1 MPRRANAGFRNCLL
15 ARPPDITARSLA
27 LGITNEGT
35 VMSVIKILK
44 QSANTKPT
52 VDQVVAIAS
61 ALHKGSTEEE
71 IAFALKSAAKAAA
84 DPVGRAMML
93 SKVEV
98 RTGLPRK
105 ALSQQ
110 LALFEQE
117 LGLKSS
123 DEALS
128 LARLVLAKHFK
139 DGTHILRCADGTY
152 WRWIGTHWRETTRSE
167 LRKRILAEANCLN
180 VIGISLSQLVSQAK
194 ALIDDL
200 LGTDDDVMG
209 FNDDPSP
216 AVNCLNGEV
225 WIDEKGNAELRP
237 HRPESRF
244 TYYVPITFDPKSSCP
259 AYDQA
264 LLQIF
269 SKAQDPDDMVRHWHE
284 FVGCAI
290 QPRRD
295 IASFWLLIGHG
306 SNGKSKLIETIQN
319 LVGSDAVL
327 NDQIASFQRD
337 RFNIPALAGKLLFI
351 DDDMASDTR
360 LDDGLLKKIS
370 EAKEMSAR
378 HAYGERK
385 FKFRCLALPI
395 MVGNSYP
402 TTTDTSHGLRRRAM
416 VIPFDKRF
424 EGDADQHLFPKIWS
438 TEMSGILNRTL
449 QGLKRLR
456 QRGGFNFRSTAR
468 RRSRISWCM
477 PTRSSLSSRK
487 NAKERQTHECI
498 CVIFVRR

>member
-1 MPRRANAGFRNCLL
+1 
-15 ARPPDITARSLA
+15 
-27 LGITNEGT
+27 
-35 VMSVIKILK
+35 
-44 QSANTKPT
+44 
-52 VDQVVAIAS
+52 
-61 ALHKGSTEEE
+61 
-71 IAFALKSAAKAAA
+71 
-84 DPVGRAMML
+84 
-93 SKVEV
+93 
-98 RTGLPRK
+98 
-105 ALSQQ
+105 
-110 LALFEQE
+110 
-117 LGLKSS
+117 
-123 DEALS
+123 
-128 LARLVLAKHFK
+128 
-139 DGTHILRCADGTY
+139 
-152 WRWIGTHWRETTRSE
+152 
-167 LRKRILAEANCLN
+167 
-180 VIGISLSQLVSQAK
+180 
-194 ALIDDL
+194 
-200 LGTDDDVMG
+200 
-209 FNDDPSP
+209 
-216 AVNCLNGEV
+216 
-225 WIDEKGNAELRP
+225 
-237 HRPESRF
+237 
-244 TYYVPITFDPKSSCP
+244 
-259 AYDQA
+259 
-264 LLQIF
+264 
-269 SKAQDPDDMVRHWHE
+269 MVRHWHE
-284 FVGCAI
+284 FVGYAI

-424 EGDADQHLFPKIWS
+424 EGDADQHLFSKIWS

-456 QRGGFNFRSTAR
+456 QRGGFKLPVDCEKAFQDFMVHANPFIAFVEEECQRASDARVYLRDFRAALKVWAVQEGVKGPLPGHGLKRQLEGLGFKVAMHDGKNRVSGLELRSPST
-468 RRSRISWCM
+468 
-477 PTRSSLSSRK
+477 
-487 NAKERQTHECI
+487 E
-498 CVIFVRR
+498 VD